1 MSSSF
6 RLRYFLGLIPSAQKI
21 DSVWTELQKLRE
33 ELLQLE
39 ASKELAR
46 FNELNSIV
54 QTTEFHNKKREIV
67 NLAYKGSPEY
77 DVITEL
83 KDLENSK
90 PIKDYFRFTQSA
102 DFTRFNQ
109 IAKSTALARYLE
121 LKKTVVES
129 MVFIQR
135 KKDVESLRYKGSPE
149 YIKIEEYNK
158 LKGNRQL
165 KRYYTTIASNEYR
178 SFLESEPTLK
188 GKPVDK
194 ASKKDPKFK
203 AYLKFLNSKSYKNV
217 KTVESMGLVGKLEQL
232 KQQVEAAPFIKQ
244 VAYLKNKSRYE
255 TTPDFALLS
264 EFKSLDKNP
273 DILFYLK
280 IQKSSINKNHE
291 EVEGSKQL
299 AHFHDLKIKVADT
312 TFKERVAFL
321 QNKKRFETTNDY
333 KLETEYNELDKSNFM
348 THYRKLKKRPEL
360 SFFEQ
365 WEVVLDE
372 NFHNSNLSDSLWEPE
387 NYWHASRAGCS
398 FSQVDEIHAYNGIKN
413 IEIKN
418 SVLSIVTKA
427 EKANGRVWDPAVG
440 VIPKQFDYSSSIL
453 NTGKGFK
460 ITEGVIE
467 AKVKFSAVGAITSA
481 FSLTGNHP
489 FPQIDVFRS
498 GHNCVGIGIID
509 QPDKNGI
516 KKLVQIKGLNFSR
529 FHVFRLEIFGNEV
542 VWKINN
548 YEVHR
553 ERLTK
558 NVGELFLNFV
568 GSLHHPVNGGTL
580 PHYFEIDWVR
590 CLRKKQAK

>member
-6 RLRYFLGLIPSAQKI
+6 RLRYFLGLVPSAQKI
-21 DSVWTELQKLRE
+21 DSVWAELQKLRE
-33 ELLQLE
+33 ELLQFE

-54 QTTEFHNKKREIV
+54 KTTEFQNKKREIA
-67 NLAYKGSPEY
+67 NLSYKDSAEY
-77 DVITEL
+77 TLITEL
-83 KDLENSK
+83 KDLESTRS
-90 PIKDYFRFTQSA
+90 IKDYFKFSQSA
-102 DFTRFNQ
+102 DFSRFNQ
-109 IAKSTALARYLE
+109 ITKSTPLARYTE

-149 YIKIEEYNK
+149 YFKIEEYNS
-158 LKGNRQL
+158 LKNNRQL
-165 KRYYTTIASNEYR
+165 KRYFATIASDEYR
-178 SFLESEPTLK
+178 TFLESDSTLK
-188 GKPVDK
+188 GKPINNE
-194 ASKKDPKFK
+194 SKKDPKIK
-203 AYLKFLNSKSYKNV
+203 AYHKFLNSKHYKNV
-217 KTVESMGLVGKLEQL
+217 KSVESLGLVGQLEQL
-232 KQQVEAAPFIKQ
+232 KQQVETAPFLKQ
-244 VAYLKNKSRYE
+244 VAYLKNKARYE
-255 TTPDFALLS
+255 TTPDFALLT
-264 EFKSLDKNP
+264 EYKNLDKNP
-273 DILFYLK
+273 DILFYQK
-280 IQKSSINKNHE
+280 IQKSSINKNHQ

-299 AHFHDLKIKVADT
+299 ARFHDLKNKVGETA
-312 TFKERVAFL
+312 FKERVAFL
-321 QNKKRFETTNDY
+321 QNKKRFETTDDH
-333 KLETEYNELDKSNFM
+333 KLESEYNELDKSKFLA
-348 THYRKLKKRPEL
+348 HYRKLKKRPEL

-372 NFHNSNLSDSLWEPE
+372 NFHQSNLSDSLWEPE
-387 NYWHASRAGCS
+387 NYWHSSLAGSS

-440 VIPKQFDYSSSIL
+440 LIPKLFDYSSSIL

-460 ITEGVIE
+460 IKEGVIE

-516 KKLVQIKGLNFSR
+516 QKLVQIKGLNFNR
-529 FHVFRLEIFGNEV
+529 FHVFRLEIFGNEL

-548 YEVHR
+548 QEVHR

-558 NVGELFLNFV
+558 NAGELFLNFV

-580 PHYFEIDWVR
+580 PHHFEIDWVR
-590 CLRKKQAK
+590 CLRKKQVK